1 MVLIPPLSRTQGL
14 VSVSPSYMA
23 TTASVFVIMDLI
35 CKLWWRPAEA
45 QIFPQALASICSVVQ
60 ANQRAKRHP
69 IIDMTFVT
77 GKQVFLIF
85 RPYFYYIYDK
95 IALSGSK
102 ALCCSTIKMNKV
114 VIERSPTHFVRDLGC
129 FPYFTSQI
137 MHFNSNFIT

>member
-1 MVLIPPLSRTQGL
+1 
-14 VSVSPSYMA
+14 MA

-35 CKLWWRPAEA
+35 CKLWSRPAEA